1 MRSPTILVRGIART
15 ALAVIAAALP
25 AACHAPSADTA
36 LLGRC
41 LTGSF
46 SSQQQAAADP
56 EFRDIRLHI
65 VPIWTHRPDGPWLYV
80 EQAAA
85 EALDKPYRQR
95 VYRLSQTGNDTFRS
109 DVYLL
114 PEPALG
120 FAGAFAAPEPLASI
134 SPAQLILKDGC
145 AVFLSYNPRTRAF
158 EGGTRGQ
165 GCESNLRGAAYATS
179 QVSVFEDRLISWDRG
194 FDRDGQQVWGA
205 VKGGYIFTKLDQVP
219 R

>member
-1 MRSPTILVRGIART
+1 MRSPTILVRAIART
-15 ALAVIAAALP
+15 AFAVLCATLL
-25 AACHAPSADTA
+25 AACHASSADTA

-120 FAGAFAAPEPLASI
+120 FAGAFAAPEPTELQTWLLEVRRERVSWTPASPLATERYEFSF
-134 SPAQLILKDGC
+134 G
-145 AVFLSYNPRTRAF
+145 
-158 EGGTRGQ
+158 
-165 GCESNLRGAAYATS
+165 
-179 QVSVFEDRLISWDRG
+179 
-194 FDRDGQQVWGA
+194 
-205 VKGGYIFTKLDQVP
+205 
-219 R
+219 